1 MKKWHLPALLAALVV
16 LLIGSYG
23 FTSQKSSHWVNSTTP
38 TIFIHGYGSSYHAE
52 ETMVMR
58 ARRSNITSTVV
69 LARVDNDGNVKLSG
83 PSIKG
88 KRNPIVEVNLENN
101 RQTDMNEGARYINN
115 VIQALQKRDGIKSY
129 NLVAHS
135 MGNMDAFSYVARY
148 GTQPGAPV
156 LKKQV
161 VLAGGGLTGWSRQGG
176 TLPASITGNLGQLK
190 DTYPHAK
197 VLNIAGDKGDGS
209 DGRFPN
215 AASKSV
221 KDMLGDRPKSYQF
234 VMYKGKTYTHSN
246 LHENQKVSNR
256 INNFLWG
263 K

>member
-1 MKKWHLPALLAALVV
+1 MACRPQLLDEVIDDEKNGAFSALLAALIR
-16 LLIGSYG
+16 LLTSSYG
-23 FTSQKSSHWVNSTTP
+23 FMSQKSSHWVNSTT

-58 ARRSNITSTVV
+58 ARFNNITSTVV
-69 LARVDNDGNVKLSG
+69 LARVDNDGNVRISG

-148 GTQPGAPV
+148 GTQAGAPV
-156 LKKQV
+156 LKKQA
-161 VLAGGGLTGWSRQGG
+161 VLAGGLTGWSRQDG
-176 TLPASITGNLGQLK
+176 TLPSSITGNLG
-190 DTYPHAK
+190 
-197 VLNIAGDKGDGS
+197 
-209 DGRFPN
+209 
-215 AASKSV
+215 
-221 KDMLGDRPKSYQF
+221 
-234 VMYKGKTYTHSN
+234 
-246 LHENQKVSNR
+246 
-256 INNFLWG
+256 
-263 K
+263 